1 VKGLINFALSL
12 ALGILL
18 ASMAHVAAATGQALA
33 AQTSDC
39 EQMHAMMDK
48 QMHSDAGKA
57 MMQAM
62 MGMHR

>member
-1 VKGLINFALSL
+1 
-12 ALGILL
+12 
-18 ASMAHVAAATGQALA
+18 MAHVAAATGQALA